1 MPISGSTSITATKEM
16 QTASPPAKPNVR
28 ISADCEN
35 SRAPN
40 DSSAVACASTHAGPT
55 TRTAN
60 RTASP
65 LVSPSRRRM
74 RMAETICM
82 LSAKPITIT
91 SGVMTLRNRLSL
103 IPSRPRR
110 PSDHSTASTGGS
122 AASSISDTRLKK
134 MTAMMA
140 PNSRPRPL

>member
-1 MPISGSTSITATKEM
+1 MPK
-16 QTASPPAKPNVR
+16 VR
-28 ISADCEN
+28 ISADCEI
-35 SRAPN
+35 
-40 DSSAVACASTHAGPT
+40 SSARNESSATPCASTQAGPT
-55 TRTAN
+55 TRTAK
-60 RTASP
+60 RTAWA

-74 RMAETICM
+74 RIADTICM
-82 LSAKPITIT
+82 LSAKPITMT

-103 IPSRPRR
+103 KSSQPSS

-134 MTAMMA
+134 ITAMVA